1 MEKVKIRKRIYGLL
15 FIICIIFTEIQVNAE
30 GEMNQNTTLAKCVLL
45 DKNTISYEAS
55 LSAIPVSDDGFFY
68 LYEMQPYEYEVS
80 IAAEPVA
87 KAPVSLKPKF
97 TIPFTAARLY
107 KKLGLAI
114 KSAGQNVL
122 VAYPQYITNPEIL
135 AQYTKPRQKRTLKSE
150 QGKDFCNLNLSGNI
164 AGVLAGQ
171 YTTAQVMNEGH
182 NQVITNPYSRTSVMS
197 SDTHPVK
204 PRYCML
210 NASEPAGITAITSEL
225 ALCAAN
231 STVENFII
239 GNEVNTRTW
248 NYMIWTDWDSYV
260 REYVQA
266 FRIAY
271 NAIKSK
277 NANARVFVCI
287 DQAWDRNL
295 STGDKEYYQ
304 VMDGKDFLARFNL
317 MIASEGNIDWG
328 VAQHPYPVPLTY
340 AKFWD
345 MSGCRNGGYM
355 NEQVASGKMITFQNL
370 SLLTDYMQTPEMLSP
385 TGKVRHLILSEIG
398 LTNAQGSEVQAAAL
412 YASYIAA
419 KNNPYVDEII
429 YLLTYS
435 EPKIDTRLSGQAQ
448 LVYNSLGTVNEAVYE
463 AWAKSFIGISDWSQV
478 IN

>member
-1 MEKVKIRKRIYGLL
+1 MKKVKYMKSICGLL
-15 FIICIIFTEIQVNAE
+15 IMICMMLTDIQVNAE
-30 GEMNQNTTLAKCVLL
+30 GESNQNIASAKCVLL
-45 DKNTISYEAS
+45 DRNTISYEAV
-55 LSAIPVSDDGFFY
+55 LSVIPVNDDGFLY
-68 LYEMQPYEYEVS
+68 LYEMQPYEYTVS
-80 IAAEPVA
+80 LSAEPVA
-87 KAPVSLKPKF
+87 KAPVSLTPRF

-107 KKLGLAI
+107 QKLGLAI
-114 KSAGQNVL
+114 KSGGQNVL
-122 VAYPQYITNPEIL
+122 IAYPQYITNPEML

-164 AGVLAGQ
+164 AGVLAGK

-182 NQVITNPYSRTSVMS
+182 DQVITNPYSRTSAKS
-197 SDTHPVK
+197 GDSHPVRS
-204 PRYCML
+204 RYYML
-210 NASEPAGITAITSEL
+210 NASEPAGITAITNEL
-225 ALCAAN
+225 SLCAAS

-271 NAIKSK
+271 NAIKSQ

-287 DQAWDRNL
+287 DQVWDRN
-295 STGDKEYYQ
+295 SSPDTKEYYE
-304 VMDGKDFLARFNL
+304 VMDSKDFLCIFNR

-328 VAQHPYPVPLTY
+328 IAQHPYTAPLTY

-355 NEQVASGKMITFQNL
+355 MEQVSSGKVVTFQNL
-370 SLLTDYMQTPEMLSP
+370 SLLTDYMQSPEMLSP

-398 LTNAQGSEVQAAAL
+398 LTNAQGSDVQAAAL

-419 KNNPYVDEII
+419 KNNPYVEEII

-435 EPKIDTRLSGQAQ
+435 EPRIDTRLSGQAQ
-448 LVYNSLGTVNEAVYE
+448 LVYNSLGTVNETAYD
-463 AWAKSFIGISDWSQV
+463 AWAKAFIGISDWSQV